1 MRLATPFLSLALAA
15 LALLPAAVGA
25 TTYDVQIGPAGANSY
40 SPQDLPAINVN
51 DAVRFVWVSGTHPT
65 MSDSS
70 PAAWPT
76 FTLGPTATMQTV
88 TFTKAGTYPYHC
100 TIHASST
107 GNGSFV
113 GMIGSITVRGAAL
126 ATTPFQYLTP
136 TLSVFPNPA
145 RGLVSVQLS
154 AQHGPDYKL
163 RLSNVLGREV
173 RLMPLSLTNANV
185 GVPLDVSG
193 LPAGL
198 YFCSLL
204 VNDKAVST
212 NRLTLL

>member
-15 LALLPAAVGA
+15 LALLPAGAAVYGA
-25 TTYDVQIGPAGANSY
+25 HLGAAQARVAAPLQLPGQAATAAGPVRLVWARGVRPAGLDNPLATWVPGGPLAGMAAFRTPPSLPLFTVP
-40 SPQDLPAINVN
+40 SPHAPLAALPAPSQ
-51 DAVRFVWVSGTHPT
+51 SGA
-65 MSDSS
+65 
-70 PAAWPT
+70 PA
-76 FTLGPTATMQTV
+76 
-88 TFTKAGTYPYHC
+88 
-100 TIHASST
+100 
-107 GNGSFV
+107 
-113 GMIGSITVRGAAL
+113 
-126 ATTPFQYLTP
+126 
-136 TLSVFPNPA
+136 LSVFPNPA
-145 RGLVSVQLS
+145 RGLLTVQLS

-173 RLMPLSLTNANV
+173 RLVPLSLTSASA

>member
-25 TTYDVQIGPAGANSY
+25 RAYQTRFSPETGRSYVTQSRHTLRLADAG
-40 SPQDLPAINVN
+40 
-51 DAVRFVWVSGTHPT
+51 RFEWMPHFYGN
-65 MSDSS
+65 
-70 PAAWPT
+70 
-76 FTLGPTATMQTV
+76 TV
-88 TFTKAGTYPYHC
+88 
-100 TIHASST
+100 
-107 GNGSFV
+107 
-113 GMIGSITVRGAAL
+113 L
-126 ATTPFQYLTP
+126 TTPTVALPTLSLPKMASFPFQDAP

-173 RLMPLSLTNANV
+173 RLLPLSLSSAST

>member
-1 MRLATPFLSLALAA
+1 M
-15 LALLPAAVGA
+15 LALLPAAVRA
-25 TTYDVQIGPAGANSY
+25 TTYDVQIGPAGSNGY
-40 SPQDLPAINVN
+40 SPQDLPALKVN

-76 FTLGPTATMQTV
+76 FTLGPTNPTQTI
-88 TFTKAGTYPYHC
+88 TFTKAGSYPYHC
-100 TIHASST
+100 TIHAAAL
-107 GNGSFV
+107 GNGTFV
-113 GMIGSITVRGAAL
+113 GMIGSITVSAAPL
-126 ATTPFQYLTP
+126 ATTAFQAPTP
-136 TLSVFPNPA
+136 TLSLYPNPA

-154 AQHGPDYKL
+154 AQHGPEYKL

-173 RLMPLSLTNANV
+173 RVLPLPLASASM

>member
-25 TTYDVQIGPAGANSY
+25 RAYQTRFSPETSRSYVTQSRHTLRLADAG
-40 SPQDLPAINVN
+40 
-51 DAVRFVWVSGTHPT
+51 RFEWMPHFYGH
-65 MSDSS
+65 
-70 PAAWPT
+70 
-76 FTLGPTATMQTV
+76 TV
-88 TFTKAGTYPYHC
+88 
-100 TIHASST
+100 
-107 GNGSFV
+107 
-113 GMIGSITVRGAAL
+113 L
-126 ATTPFQYLTP
+126 TTPTVAMPTLSFPKVAAFPFQDGTP
-136 TLSVFPNPA
+136 TLNVFPNPA

-173 RLMPLSLTNANV
+173 RLMPLSLSTAST
-185 GVPLDVSG
+185 GVPFDVSG